1 MQVQIE
7 ELSPVEKKLAVEIP
21 WETVRAKLD
30 RAYKELG
37 AQVVMNGF
45 RKGKIPRAVLEKR
58 FGKHVQNE
66 VTKELVQESLLY
78 AAEQHK
84 IDAVSEPKIEA
95 VELKPGE
102 GFRYQ
107 ATIEVRAPVELKEV
121 EGLPATRV
129 KVVVPDDEIDK
140 ALERKR
146 LMHTEYKPIEGRTT
160 TAATDAILVSV
171 KGTVGD
177 LAIDRPEAQVDLG
190 DPAHEPLPGLAAALT
205 GIPVDAKDHA
215 ITLEMPAELEHK
227 EIAGKTANLVVTV
240 KDAREKVVPNLD
252 DEFAKDTGEADTLA
266 DLRENVRKDLAK
278 RAGERA
284 DRDMRELLV
293 KELVKKNPL
302 PVAPAL
308 IERGIDSQIQRAKLS
323 LAMQG
328 VDLEQAGVDLSG
340 MRDKLRDGATD
351 EIRGQLLLEA
361 IADKESLQITDE
373 DVDKK
378 IAELAAA
385 QGKRPAKVKGEMLK
399 EGSLDT
405 MRWRLRQEKAL
416 DLLAS
421 RATITEVDA
430 PAPEPTP
437 EAGSEAGTEAGIEG
451 SAAAVTEG
459 TVEDK

>member
-30 RAYKELG
+30 RAYKELS

-58 FGKHVQNE
+58 FGKQVQVE
-66 VTKELVQESLLY
+66 VTKELVQESLIH
-78 AAEQHK
+78 AAEEHK
-84 IDAVSEPKIEA
+84 IDPVSEPKIEG
-95 VELKPGE
+95 VEMKPGE

-107 ATIEVRAPVELKEV
+107 ARIEVRAPIELKEYD
-121 EGLPATRV
+121 GLPANRV
-129 KVVVPDDEIDK
+129 KTVVPDEDVEA

-146 LMHTEYKPIEGRTT
+146 LAHTEYKPISERTT
-160 TAATDAILVSV
+160 TEPIDALLISV

-177 LAIDRPEAQVDLG
+177 LPIDRPDAQIDLG
-190 DPAHEPLPGLAAALT
+190 DATHEPLPGLAAALT
-205 GIPVDAKDHA
+205 GIPIDAKDHP
-215 ITLEMPAELEHK
+215 ITLEMPAEHEHK
-227 EIAGKTANLVVTV
+227 EIAGKTAVLQITV
-240 KDAREKVVPNLD
+240 KDAREKVVPQLD
-252 DEFAKDTGEADTLA
+252 DEFAKDTGEADTL
-266 DLRENVRKDLAK
+266 DELRGKVRGELEK

-284 DRDMRELLV
+284 DREVRELLV

-302 PVAPAL
+302 QVANAL
-308 IERGIDSQIQRAKLS
+308 VERGIDSQIQRARLS

-328 VDLEQAGVDLSG
+328 VDLDQAGVDLQG
-340 MRDKLRDGATD
+340 MRDRLRDGAAE

-361 IADKESLQITDE
+361 IADKENLQVTDD
-373 DVDKK
+373 DVEKK

-385 QGKRPAKVKGEMLK
+385 QGKRPSKVKGEMLK

-405 MRWRLRQEKAL
+405 LRWRLRQEKAL

-430 PAPEPTP
+430 PVVAPAPEPKVD
-437 EAGSEAGTEAGIEG
+437 EE
-451 SAAAVTEG
+451 
-459 TVEDK
+459 K

>member
-1 MQVQIE
+1 MQVQVE
-7 ELSPVEKKLAVEIP
+7 ELSPVEKKVAVEIP
-21 WETVRAKLD
+21 WEAVRAKLD

-37 AQVVMNGF
+37 AQVTMNGF

-58 FGKHVQNE
+58 FGKHVQTE
-66 VTKELVQESLLY
+66 VTKELVQESLIY

-84 IDAVSEPKIEA
+84 IDAVSEPKIEG

-107 ATIEVRAPVELKEV
+107 ATIEVRAPVELV
-121 EGLPATRV
+121 EIDGLPATRV
-129 KVVVPDDEIDK
+129 KIVVPDEDIDK

-146 LMHTEYKPIEGRTT
+146 LQHTEYKPIEGRTT
-160 TAATDAILVSV
+160 TAPTDAILVSV
-171 KGTVGD
+171 NGTVGD
-177 LAIDRPEAQVDLG
+177 LPIDRPEAQVDLG

-205 GIPVDAKDHA
+205 GIPIDSKDHE
-215 ITLEMPAELEHK
+215 ITLEMPAEHEHK
-227 EIAGKTANLVVTV
+227 EIAGQTAKLLVTV

-284 DRDMRELLV
+284 DRDMREGLV

-302 PVAPAL
+302 QVAPAL

-328 VDLEQAGVDLSG
+328 VDLEQAGVDLSS
-340 MRDKLRDGATD
+340 MRDRLRDGAAD

-361 IADKESLQITDE
+361 IADKEKVEVTDE

-405 MRWRLRQEKAL
+405 LRWRLRQEKAL
-416 DLLAS
+416 DLLTS

-430 PAPEPTP
+430 PAPAPAP
-437 EAGSEAGTEAGIEG
+437 ETETQRENQAGVEEAVATTEET
-451 SAAAVTEG
+451 S
-459 TVEDK
+459 EDK